1 MFYWMNEDLYC
12 TSILNQFIFALA
24 RRRDWRQPINLV
36 TRTVCFSVNLLVFFT
51 GDTIHRRYPFC
62 LRCFMFTW
70 MFYAVIQVDYMFFK
84 QDWNGDTRNFK
95 RYTSGQ
101 RHYMHHLLWV
111 LVTAR
116 LVLPLIV
123 GLDRVYEGCFPIGYG
138 SGNIGDWFIHLH
150 GTVMHIPRGTSGV
163 PVPPVAG
170 THRTR
175 WQVSVYITAFRS
187 YIWTLNLVLFDIWSC
202 RFLFTPPHLIGV
214 LFRKW

>member
-1 MFYWMNEDLYC
+1 MLWWINGWTDLQKSGVVSPSKRTSNTRNTDCLIFCQFASVLHGWYHTSSVSPLFKIFYVYL
-12 TSILNQFIFALA
+12 
-24 RRRDWRQPINLV
+24 
-36 TRTVCFSVNLLVFFT
+36 
-51 GDTIHRRYPFC
+51 
-62 LRCFMFTW
+62 W

-84 QDWNGDTRNFK
+84 QVWNGDTRNFK

-163 PVPPVAG
+163 PVPPIAG
-170 THRTR
+170 TYRTR
-175 WQVSVYITAFRS
+175 WQVSVYNTAFRS

-202 RFLFTPPHLIGV
+202 RFLFTPPHFTGV